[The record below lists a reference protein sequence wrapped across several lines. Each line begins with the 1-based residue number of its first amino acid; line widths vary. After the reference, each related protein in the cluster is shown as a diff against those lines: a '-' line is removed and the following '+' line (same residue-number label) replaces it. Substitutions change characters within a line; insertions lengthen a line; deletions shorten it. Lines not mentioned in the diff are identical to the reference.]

1 MALIVQLIQ
10 FQLNLLFGL
19 FHLLHREPLRVGAF
33 GVGNTVYD
41 LIQLFLQH
49 RPLTLQTQRDLFKLR
64 VADDNS
70 VVIAGSDTG
79 AELFTVAGFKVS
91 FRCNKDIG
99 SRIELQKLRRP
110 LFGQVIRHDE
120 QALLTQPQAL

>member
-1 MALIVQLIQ
+1 M
-10 FQLNLLFGL
+10 
-19 FHLLHREPLRVGAF
+19 GAF

-70 VVIAGSDTG
+70 VVIASSDTG
-79 AELFTVAGFKVS
+79 AELFAVAGFKVS